1 MPDHSISRRQ
11 LLSRSLL
18 TGLSASFLPN
28 NIAWA
33 EEKKEL
39 LWFGVTFMR
48 SCPRDSGSAC
58 KGMNAY
64 FPHTW
69 PTLNYETGDQTKKKK
84 LEEIVP
90 KLIQDPT
97 GKNNNLKITLMT
109 PENDYGRDVKT
120 DLGIFVGI
128 SADRDIAHNYE
139 RHANKLTQNAVLQT
153 YVIVFDVEQY
163 KIIQSYPIRFS
174 SFLTKTGANR
184 EGFIEKIQWQVI
196 SGEGEK
202 GVSKNNFENF
212 KGLPKRLAEVTNKLV
227 INRQRPVGIR
237 VTEVTLKKRAKKWL
251 STEKTASGNKPRDY
265 EEILG
270 NTLTTAVS
278 EKLGIGMQ
286 PYIATKAIMNVN
298 LGMTSKSVQTLDKD
312 FNTAPIDWDIRLTAY
327 GTFIKD
333 TKVKGYKS
341 IFDRRIM
348 IGIGITVGK
357 YQRFFEGDNPNNEE
371 IRDKQKEIEIIF
383 KQNLSAV
390 SVERTGGKWSNNW
403 AYTLDLHTR
412 LFEWFFENMK
422 KQKYE
427 FLFRG
432 EQQNLETRK
441 FLTKVRSKDFT
452 EFEAQSKRLRKIL
465 LG

>member
-18 TGLSASFLPN
+18 TGLSASFLSN

-48 SCPRDSGSAC
+48 SCPKDSGSAC
-58 KGMNAY
+58 EGMNAY

-109 PENDYGRDVKT
+109 PENDYGGDVKT

-128 SADRDIAHNYE
+128 SSDRDIAHKYE
-139 RHANKLTQNAVLQT
+139 RLTHQVTQFAELQT

-163 KIIQSYPIRFS
+163 KIIQSYPIRFLRLETIAGKS
-174 SFLTKTGANR
+174 RKGL
-184 EGFIEKIQWQVI
+184 IEKIQWQTLT
-196 SGEGEK
+196 GENRK
-202 GVSKNNFENF
+202 GKS
-212 KGLPKRLAEVTNKLV
+212 LPDYLAEATNKLV

-251 STEKTASGNKPRDY
+251 STERTASGNQPRDY

-286 PYIATKAIMNVN
+286 PFIATKSIMNVT
-298 LGMTSKSVQTLDKD
+298 LGMTGKSTKTLDKD

-371 IRDKQKEIEIIF
+371 IRDKQKAIEIIF

>member
-1 MPDHSISRRQ
+1 
-11 LLSRSLL
+11 
-18 TGLSASFLPN
+18 
-28 NIAWA
+28 
-33 EEKKEL
+33 

-48 SCPRDSGSAC
+48 SCPKDSGSAC

-64 FPHTW
+64 FPYTW
-69 PTLNYETGDQTKKKK
+69 PTLNYATGDQKKIKK
-84 LEEIVP
+84 MTEIVP

-109 PENDYGRDVKT
+109 PENDYGGDVKT

-128 SADRDIAHNYE
+128 SSDRDIAHKYE
-139 RHANKLTQNAVLQT
+139 RLTHQVTQFAELQT

-312 FNTAPIDWDIRLTAY
+312 FNTAP
-327 GTFIKD
+327 
-333 TKVKGYKS
+333 
-341 IFDRRIM
+341 
-348 IGIGITVGK
+348 
-357 YQRFFEGDNPNNEE
+357 
-371 IRDKQKEIEIIF
+371 
-383 KQNLSAV
+383 
-390 SVERTGGKWSNNW
+390 
-403 AYTLDLHTR
+403 
-412 LFEWFFENMK
+412 
-422 KQKYE
+422 
-427 FLFRG
+427 
-432 EQQNLETRK
+432 
-441 FLTKVRSKDFT
+441 
-452 EFEAQSKRLRKIL
+452 
-465 LG
+465 